1 MSAPELPESF
11 AAPSSGGVDLLVVA
25 GEHSGDQH
33 AAIVVANLRKA
44 KPGLRVACLGGPAL
58 DKAGA
63 QLLHDMTGFS
73 AVGFV
78 EVVVNYPYYKKLFD
92 RTLSWIREYKPRA
105 ICLVDYPGFNLRLA
119 DALKKE
125 GLSRAGGGNIAVY
138 FYISPQIWAWK
149 SGRRHKMAESLDSLG
164 VILPFETECYKDT
177 KLPVRFVGHP
187 FVAPGHKAPVKFDRD
202 APVLLLPGSRPKPVR
217 KIFPTLLRS
226 WAAYRKS
233 NPDAR
238 AIVIHPGEPVRGVLH
253 GIMAEMPEE
262 ARGVDLVAGAGHT
275 GEPVRACATLTS
287 SGTMSLAVALA
298 GIPGAVVYKANPIT
312 WWIGKKFIG
321 DRIKFL
327 GIANILL
334 GRPAWPEFLQDSA
347 DPEKLAARLAACVS
361 DPTVIAAAQNDA
373 DELFRLLGGDS
384 GASDAPTPEAWL
396 AEALG

>member
-1 MSAPELPESF
+1 MSAPTLPASF
-11 AAPSSGGVDLLVVA
+11 DSPNTGGVDLLVVA

-33 AAIVVANLRKA
+33 AALVVKALRKT
-44 KPGLRVACLGGPAL
+44 KPGLRVAALGGPAL
-58 DKAGA
+58 DNAGA

-125 GLSRAGGGNIAVY
+125 GLSRAGGGSIAVY

-149 SGRRHKMAESLDSLG
+149 GGRRHKMAETLDSLG
-164 VILPFETECYKDT
+164 VILPFEVACYKDT

-187 FVAPGHKAPVKFDRD
+187 FVAPDHKAPVKFDRT

-217 KIFPTLLRS
+217 KIFPTLLRA
-226 WAAYRKS
+226 WAEYRKQ

-253 GIMAEMPEE
+253 EILCEYPDE

-298 GIPGAVVYKANPIT
+298 GIPGAVVYKANPVT
-312 WWIGKKFIG
+312 WFIGKRFIG

-327 GIANILL
+327 GLANILL
-334 GRPAWPEFLQDSA
+334 DRPAWPEFLQDAA
-347 DPEKLAARLAACVS
+347 DPDLLAARLTACVS
-361 DPTVIAAAQNDA
+361 DPAVIAAAQADA
-373 DELFRLLGGDS
+373 ASLFSTLGGDA
-384 GASDAPTPEAWL
+384 GTADTPTPEAWL
-396 AEALG
+396 GEAL